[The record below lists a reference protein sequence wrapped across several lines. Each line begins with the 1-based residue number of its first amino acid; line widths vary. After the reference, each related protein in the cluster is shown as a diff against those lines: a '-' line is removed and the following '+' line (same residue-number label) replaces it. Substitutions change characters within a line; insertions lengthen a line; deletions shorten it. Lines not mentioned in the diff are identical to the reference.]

1 VQKVEIIFRGIDGIS
16 ERPHYRTMAKL
27 KKSDLFPKQAIPP
40 NGGRPRVETRGKALS
55 DLRPWEKLDMS
66 RRTWERRRKE
76 AREKAENGNG

>member
-1 VQKVEIIFRGIDGIS
+1 VQKVEIIFRGIDGIAPRAHS
-16 ERPHYRTMAKL
+16 LLMRKF
-27 KKSDLFPKQAIPP
+27 KKAELFPKQAISP
-40 NGGRPRVETRGKALS
+40 NGGRPRVEARGATLS